1 MVRAVPPAEGVDPR
15 DARWAPGAAFHP
27 PAGLVERPLPDEPR
41 ARRRHEQFGR
51 ALALADE
58 HGVRTLLTGFLV
70 FPANGF
76 GSPPL
81 RPAANVVVDPAT
93 HPRLVAALGAE
104 GWRPART
111 RGRGTI
117 LPPAI
122 IALEEPGSGAAL
134 NLIPIIPGFFSDP
147 QRVFEHAWR
156 RRGRMLVFGRETAIT
171 DRLLTMMLSVHD
183 AAGPR
188 ANAPR
193 PESETAALI
202 DRYRAVMTNDELE
215 ELPALVRRYR
225 AEGVMR
231 RLLGGLGLPASPTR
245 MPSPRYAERRFGATM
260 STAPG
265 AAPGA
270 PASSAV
276 HVGARL
282 LLRSLET
289 SPGYPGGVARDVL
302 AARRWFTPRAVPESL
317 RLAAFVASAHRARR
331 IRVRRMLAGKG
342 DTVVTAPLPTAGD

>member
-1 MVRAVPPAEGVDPR
+1 MVRAMEPPEGVDPR
-15 DARWAPGAAFHP
+15 DARWAPGAAFHAP
-27 PAGLVERPLPDEPR
+27 SELVERPLPDEPR
-41 ARRRHEQFGR
+41 ARARHEQFGR
-51 ALALADE
+51 AFDLADE
-58 HGVRTLLTGFLV
+58 HGVRALLTGFLV

-81 RPAANVVVDPAT
+81 RPAANVVVDPAA

-122 IALEEPGSGAAL
+122 IALEEPASGAAL
-134 NLIPIIPGFFSDP
+134 NLIPLIPGFFSDP

-245 MPSPRYAERRFGATM
+245 MPSPRYAERRFGAVT
-260 STAPG
+260 STTPG
-265 AAPGA
+265 GA
-270 PASSAV
+270 ASSAV

-289 SPGYPGGVARDVL
+289 SPGYPGGVARDVM
-302 AARRWFTPRAVPESL
+302 AARRWFTPRAVPESV
-317 RLAAFVASAHRARR
+317 RLAAFVAMAHRARR
-331 IRVRRMLAGKG
+331 VRVRRMLAGKG
-342 DTVVTAPLPTAGD
+342 DTVVTAPMPTAG